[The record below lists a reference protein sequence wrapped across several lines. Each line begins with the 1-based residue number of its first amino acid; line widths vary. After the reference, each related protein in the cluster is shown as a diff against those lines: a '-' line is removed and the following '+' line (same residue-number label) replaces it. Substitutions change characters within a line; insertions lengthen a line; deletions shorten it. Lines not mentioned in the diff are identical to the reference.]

1 MSLTTWVVTEHGHLL
16 HHGIIKEASLLPCYA
31 SSPDYVMIGTSEVSH
46 TYNKAVIYWETCRNK
61 HNNLQGRN
69 TVIAKDI
76 YFIAILRNRY
86 ADLKRNENAKICR
99 NQPGDSENHINKS
112 SFTTSKANS

>member
-1 MSLTTWVVTEHGHLL
+1 MGLSKKPLFYH
-16 HHGIIKEASLLPCYA
+16 AMLLP
-31 SSPDYVMIGTSEVSH
+31 PDYVMIGTSEVSH
-46 TYNKAVIYWETCRNK
+46 TYDKAVIYWETCRNK

-112 SFTTSKANS
+112 NFTTSKANS